1 MNLRLPSLTALR
13 MFEATARHASFTK
26 AAAEL
31 HVTQAAVSHQLRALE
46 DQLGI
51 KLFQRSTRRLSL
63 TPAGQRLL
71 PAVSDAFETLGRA
84 VADIGRGERLLSI
97 TTTPSFGARWL
108 APRLGRFS
116 AAYPDIELSVR
127 HSTAVL
133 DFQREQLDFAIRWGK
148 GRWPGVEAE
157 LIGPSAVSLVAAPAY
172 AKRLGLK
179 SPADVARANL
189 LHEET
194 REDWTEWL
202 LVAGLDRALAR
213 RGILFDDENALIQA
227 ALDGQ
232 GLALMPRS
240 LAEGDLASG
249 RMVSPFDLNLA
260 DGYGYYLVYA
270 AQALARPKN
279 AAFREF
285 IANEATGSAGA
296 TGPIAGRRARELPV
310 S

>member
-46 DQLGI
+46 EQLGI
-51 KLFQRSTRRLSL
+51 KLFQRSTRRLNL

-97 TTTPSFGARWL
+97 TTTPSFGTRWL
-108 APRLGRFS
+108 APRLGRFATS
-116 AAYPDIELSVR
+116 NPDIDLTVR
-127 HSTAVL
+127 HSTTVL
-133 DFQREQLDFAIRWGK
+133 DLAREGLDFAIRWGK
-148 GRWPGVEAE
+148 GQWPGVVAE
-157 LIGPSAVSLVAAPAY
+157 LIGPSAITLVAAPAY

-179 SPADVARANL
+179 RPADVVRATL

-202 LVAGLDRALAR
+202 LVAGLDRSLAH
-213 RGILFDDENALIQA
+213 RGIVIDDENALIQS

-232 GLALMPRS
+232 GLALMARS
-240 LAEGDLASG
+240 LAEADLNAG
-249 RMVSPFDLNLA
+249 RLVSPFDLTFA
-260 DGYGYYLVYA
+260 EGYGYYLVYE
-270 AQALARPKN
+270 QQNLARPKN
-279 AAFREF
+279 AAFRAF
-285 IANEATGSAGA
+285 VLQEAARNAG
-296 TGPIAGRRARELPV
+296 
-310 S
+310 

>member
-1 MNLRLPSLTALR
+1 MNSRLPSLTALR

-31 HVTQAAVSHQLRALE
+31 HVTQAAVSHQIRALE
-46 DQLGI
+46 EQLGI
-51 KLFQRSTRRLSL
+51 KLFQRSTRRLTL

-71 PAVSDAFETLGRA
+71 PAVGDAFETLGRA

-108 APRLGRFS
+108 APRLGRFT

-133 DFQREQLDFAIRWGK
+133 DLRREGLDFAIRWGR
-148 GRWPGVEAE
+148 GRWPGVAAE
-157 LIGPSAVSLVAAPAY
+157 LIGPSAVTLVAAPAY

-179 SPADVARANL
+179 SPADVARAAL

-227 ALDGQ
+227 VLDGQ
-232 GLALMPRS
+232 GLALMARS
-240 LAEGDLASG
+240 LAEGDLAAG
-249 RMVSPFDLNLA
+249 RLVSPFDLTLA
-260 DGYGYYLVYA
+260 EGYGYYLVYEP
-270 AQALARPKN
+270 QALSRPRN
-279 AAFREF
+279 AAFRQF
-285 IANEATGSAGA
+285 IAEEA
-296 TGPIAGRRARELPV
+296 ARQTAKPRPAPPAA
-310 S
+310 

>member
-1 MNLRLPSLTALR
+1 MSLRLPSLTALR

-46 DQLGI
+46 EQLGI
-51 KLFQRSTRRLSL
+51 RLFQRSTRRLSL

-71 PAVSDAFETLGRA
+71 PAVSDAFETLSRA

-108 APRLGRFS
+108 APRLGRF
-116 AAYPDIELSVR
+116 AAANPDIELSVR
-127 HSTAVL
+127 HSTTVL
-133 DFQREQLDFAIRWGK
+133 DLAREGLDFAIRWGK
-148 GRWPGVEAE
+148 GQWPGVTAE
-157 LIGPSAVSLVAAPAY
+157 LIGPSAITLVASPAY

-179 SPADVARANL
+179 RPADVARAAL
-189 LHEET
+189 LHEEN

-213 RGILFDDENALIQA
+213 RGIIFDDENALIQA

-232 GLALMPRS
+232 GLALMARS
-240 LAEGDLASG
+240 LAEADLKAG
-249 RMVSPFDLNLA
+249 RLVSPFDLTFA
-260 DGYGYYLVYA
+260 EGYGYYLVYETET
-270 AQALARPKN
+270 LKRPKN
-279 AAFREF
+279 AAFRLF
-285 IANEATGSAGA
+285 IRQEAA
-296 TGPIAGRRARELPV
+296 RAAA
-310 S
+310 

>member
-13 MFEATARHASFTK
+13 MFEATARHASFTR

-31 HVTQAAVSHQLRALE
+31 NVTQAAVSHQLRALE

-51 KLFQRSTRRLSL
+51 KLFQRSTRRLKL
-63 TPAGQRLL
+63 TAAGERLL

-108 APRLGRFS
+108 APRLGRFT
-116 AAYPDIELSVR
+116 AAHPEIEISVR
-127 HSTAVL
+127 HSTTVL
-133 DFQREQLDFAIRWGK
+133 DLQREQLDFAIRWGK
-148 GRWPGVEAE
+148 GRWPGVETE
-157 LIGPSAVSLVAAPAY
+157 LIGPSAVALVTAPAY

-179 SPADVARANL
+179 RPADVERAVL

-202 LVAGLDRALAR
+202 LVAELDPALAR

-227 ALDGQ
+227 ALNGQ
-232 GLALMPRS
+232 GLALMARS
-240 LAEGDLASG
+240 LAEGDLAAG
-249 RMVSPFDLNLA
+249 RLISPFDLTLA
-260 DGYGYYLVYA
+260 EGYGYYLIYQP
-270 AQALARPKN
+270 QALARPKN
-279 AAFREF
+279 AAFRAF
-285 IANEATGSAGA
+285 ITDEATRSGGITAAKSQ
-296 TGPIAGRRARELPV
+296 
-310 S
+310 

>member
-1 MNLRLPSLTALR
+1 MNPRLPSLMALR
-13 MFEATARHASFTK
+13 MFEATARHSSFTK

-46 DQLGI
+46 EQLGI
-51 KLFQRSTRRLSL
+51 KLFQRSTRRLTL

-108 APRLGRFS
+108 APRLGRFA

-127 HSTAVL
+127 HSTTVL
-133 DFQREQLDFAIRWGK
+133 DLRREGLDFAIRWGK
-148 GRWPGVEAE
+148 GGWPGVEAE
-157 LIGPSAVSLVAAPAY
+157 LIGPSAVTLVAAPAY

-179 SPADVARANL
+179 SPGDVARATL

-213 RGILFDDENALIQA
+213 PGILFDDENALIQA
-227 ALDGQ
+227 VLDGQ
-232 GLALMPRS
+232 GLALMARS
-240 LAEGDLASG
+240 LAEGDLAAG
-249 RMVSPFDLNLA
+249 RLVSPFDLTLA
-260 DGYGYYLVYA
+260 DGYGYYLVYER
-270 AQALARPKN
+270 QALSRPRN
-279 AAFREF
+279 AAFRAF
-285 IANEATGSAGA
+285 IAEEA
-296 TGPIAGRRARELPV
+296 ARKISKPRPAPPAA
-310 S
+310 

>member
-1 MNLRLPSLTALR
+1 MSIRLPSLTALR

-31 HVTQAAVSHQLRALE
+31 NVTQAAVSHQLRGLE

-51 KLFQRSTRRLSL
+51 KLFQRSTRRLKL
-63 TPAGQRLL
+63 TPAGERLL

-108 APRLGRFS
+108 APRLGRFT
-116 AAYPDIELSVR
+116 AANPDIEISVR
-127 HSTAVL
+127 HSTTVL
-133 DFQREQLDFAIRWGK
+133 DLQREQLDFAIRWGK
-148 GRWPGVEAE
+148 GNWPGVRTE
-157 LIGPSAVSLVAAPAY
+157 LIGPSAVALVAAPGY

-179 SPADVARANL
+179 CPADVARAVL

-202 LVAGLDRALAR
+202 LVAGLDPALAR

-227 ALDGQ
+227 ALDSQ
-232 GLALMPRS
+232 GLALMARS
-240 LAEGDLASG
+240 LAEGDLAAG
-249 RMVSPFDLNLA
+249 RLASPFDLTLA
-260 DGYGYYLVYA
+260 EGYGYYLVYQP
-270 AQALARPKN
+270 QALARPKN
-279 AAFREF
+279 TAFRDF
-285 IANEATGSAGA
+285 IKGEAARSGNTPAAN
-296 TGPIAGRRARELPV
+296 PK
-310 S
+310 

>member
-1 MNLRLPSLTALR
+1 MSLRLPSITALR
-13 MFEATARHASFTK
+13 MFEATSRHASFTK

-46 DQLGI
+46 QQLGI

-84 VADIGRGERLLSI
+84 LADIGRGERLLSI

-108 APRLGRFS
+108 APRLGRF
-116 AAYPDIELSVR
+116 AMANPDVDLSVR
-127 HSTAVL
+127 HSTTVL
-133 DFQREQLDFAIRWGK
+133 DLARENLDFAIRWGK
-148 GRWPGVEAE
+148 GHWPGVVAE
-157 LIGPSAVSLVAAPAY
+157 LIGPSAITLVAAPAY

-179 SPADVARANL
+179 RPADVARATL

-213 RGILFDDENALIQA
+213 RGIVFDDENALIQA

-232 GLALMPRS
+232 GLALMARS
-240 LAEGDLASG
+240 LAEADLKAG
-249 RMVSPFDLNLA
+249 RLVSPFDLTFA
-260 DGYGYYLVYA
+260 EGYGYYLVYESRSVT
-270 AQALARPKN
+270 RPKN
-279 AAFREF
+279 AAFRAF
-285 IANEATGSAGA
+285 VLQEASRSA
-296 TGPIAGRRARELPV
+296 R
-310 S
+310 